1 MLSGVLNSPRA
12 IEVNIA
18 IMRTFVQVRSW
29 MKEHKELAGKIAQ
42 LEKDFEGDF
51 EQIYKILN
59 QLMAP
64 PASKKHK
71 IGFHLPKK

>member
-1 MLSGVLNSPRA
+1 
-12 IEVNIA
+12 
-18 IMRTFVQVRSW
+18 

-51 EQIYKILN
+51 EEIYKILN

-64 PASKKHK
+64 PASKKRK
-71 IGFHLPKK
+71 IGFQLPGKK